1 MLLSGGGEGA
11 IRRPVRSRVA
21 VADTPS
27 TRHISKP
34 TGLAI
39 PSRAD
44 EYLADR
50 GVPCHV
56 MATMPKPITGESSA
70 PWHTHEVFN
79 QPPPLTG
86 RNVFADNTP
95 LVEATEREGAT
106 WVLERASEL
115 GVLIGEVDGPQEE
128 WGRQA
133 NENRPVLHTHD
144 RYGNRLDEVE
154 FHPAWHQLMRMGVEH
169 ELHALPWRETDKPA
183 PHVARAAMYMTA
195 MQAEAGFCC
204 PITMTFA
211 VVPALRAQSELA
223 AEWEPLVTA
232 TTYDPRSIPA
242 SEKGSAIAGMAM
254 TEKQGGSDVRAN
266 TTLAH
271 PLNGG
276 GAGAEYELVGHK
288 WFCSAPMSDLFL
300 VLAQAESAGG
310 EAEGLSCFLMP
321 RILPDGTRNAMHI
334 QRLKD
339 KLGNHSNASAE
350 IELHGAWARM
360 VGEPGRGVPTIIE
373 MVGHTRLDCVIGSA
387 AGMRAAVV
395 NATHHTAHRSAF
407 GKTLIDQPLMS
418 NVLADLCLESE
429 ASTALAMRLARAY
442 DEAAADAQAG
452 EDGSDAQLFKR
463 LATAVGK
470 YWACKRAPNHA
481 FEAMECLGGAG
492 YVEESGMPRIYREAP
507 LASIWE
513 GSGNVIG
520 LDVLRAL
527 VRTPRSLEVF
537 LHELRLAQGADPRLD
552 ARVKQLESEFADPAT
567 LESRARRVVE
577 SMALCLQ
584 GSLLVRHAPGAVS
597 DAFCAARLA
606 GDGGLEYGTLPA
618 GTDFAAIIARS
629 RPRT

>member
-1 MLLSGGGEGA
+1 
-11 IRRPVRSRVA
+11 
-21 VADTPS
+21 
-27 TRHISKP
+27 
-34 TGLAI
+34 
-39 PSRAD
+39 
-44 EYLADR
+44 
-50 GVPCHV
+50 
-56 MATMPKPITGESSA
+56 MATMPRATTGEGSA
-70 PWHTHEVFN
+70 PWRTHEVFN
-79 QPPPLTG
+79 QVPPLDG

-95 LVEATEREGAT
+95 LVEATEREGAA
-106 WVLERASEL
+106 WALERAGEL
-115 GVLIGEVDGPQEE
+115 GELIGEVGGPQDL
-128 WGRQA
+128 WGRLA
-133 NENRPVLHTHD
+133 NENKPVLRTHD
-144 RYGNRLDEVE
+144 RYGHRIDEVE
-154 FHPAWHQLMRMGVEH
+154 FHPAWHQLMRLGVEH
-169 ELHALPWRETDKPA
+169 ELHALPWREPDKPA
-183 PHVARAAMYMTA
+183 PHVARAALYMTA

-211 VVPALRAQSELA
+211 VVPALRAQPELA

-242 SEKGSAIAGMAM
+242 TEKGSAIAGMAM

-266 TTLAH
+266 TTVAR
-271 PLNGG
+271 PSNGG
-276 GAGAEYELVGHK
+276 GAGAEYELTGHK

-300 VLAQAESAGG
+300 VLAQAKSPGG
-310 EAEGLSCFLMP
+310 DDEGLSCFLMP
-321 RILPDGTRNAMHI
+321 RVLPDGTRNAMHI

-339 KLGNHSNASAE
+339 KLGNHSNASSE

-373 MVGHTRLDCVIGSA
+373 MVGHTRLDCVIGAA

-395 NATHHTAHRSAF
+395 NTIHHTAHRAAF
-407 GKTLIDQPLMS
+407 GKLLIDQPLMR
-418 NVLADLCLESE
+418 NVLADLCLEAE

-442 DEAAADAQAG
+442 DEASADVEIGAHPPD
-452 EDGSDAQLFKR
+452 DGSDAQLFKR

-492 YVEESGMPRIYREAP
+492 YVEESGMPRLYREAP

-513 GSGNVIG
+513 GSGNVIS

-527 VRTPRSLEVF
+527 VRAPRALEVF
-537 LHELRLAQGADPRLD
+537 LGELKLAQGADPRLD
-552 ARVKQLESEFADPAT
+552 ARIGELESQFAGDPAT
-567 LESRARRVVE
+567 LEQRARRVVE

-584 GSLLVRHAPGAVS
+584 GALLVRHAPSAVA

-618 GTDFAAIIARS
+618 GTDFEAIIARS
-629 RPRT
+629 RPELG

>member
-1 MLLSGGGEGA
+1 
-11 IRRPVRSRVA
+11 
-21 VADTPS
+21 
-27 TRHISKP
+27 
-34 TGLAI
+34 
-39 PSRAD
+39 
-44 EYLADR
+44 
-50 GVPCHV
+50 
-56 MATMPKPITGESSA
+56 MATMPITATGENSA

-79 QPPPLTG
+79 QAPPLEG
-86 RNVFADNTP
+86 RDVFSDNTP
-95 LVEATEREGAT
+95 LVEATEREGAS
-106 WVLERASEL
+106 WVRERASEL
-115 GVLIGEVDGPQEE
+115 GRLIGAPGGPAQE
-128 WGRQA
+128 WGRLA
-133 NENRPVLHTHD
+133 NENKPVLHTHD
-144 RYGNRLDEVE
+144 RYGNRIDEVE
-154 FHPAWHQLMRMGVEH
+154 FHPAWHRLMRMGVEH
-169 ELHALPWRETDKPA
+169 ELHSLPWTSGDPA
-183 PHVARAAMYMTA
+183 AHTARAALYMTA

-211 VVPALRAQSELA
+211 VLPALRAQPELA

-242 SEKGSAIAGMAM
+242 AEKGSAIAGMAM

-266 TTLAH
+266 TTVAR

-276 GAGAEYELVGHK
+276 GAGAEYELIGHK

-300 VLAQAESAGG
+300 VLAQAESPGG

-321 RILPDGTRNAMHI
+321 RILPDGARNAMHI

-339 KLGNHSNASAE
+339 KLGNHSNASSE

-395 NATHHTAHRSAF
+395 AATHHAAHRSAF
-407 GKTLIDQPLMS
+407 GRLLIDQPLMK
-418 NVLADLCLESE
+418 NVLADLCLEAE
-429 ASTALAMRLARAY
+429 ATTALAMRLARAY
-442 DEAAADAQAG
+442 DEASADAEAG
-452 EDGSDAQLFKR
+452 ENDTDAQLFKR

-470 YWACKRAPNHA
+470 YWTCKRVPNHA

-492 YVEESGMPRIYREAP
+492 YVEESGMPRLYREAP

-513 GSGNVIG
+513 GSGNVIS

-527 VRTPRSLEVF
+527 VREPRSLEVY
-537 LHELRLAQGADPRLD
+537 LHEVKLAQGGDPRLD
-552 ARVKQLESEFADPAT
+552 ARVAELESQFATADPAT
-567 LESRARRVVE
+567 LESRARLLVE

-597 DAFCAARLA
+597 DAFCAARLG

-618 GTDFAAIIARS
+618 GTDFEAIIARG
-629 RPRT
+629 RPRV